1 MQEHNDSD
9 EGLSVEKNKHAK
21 RRRGLSTWHKVVLGV
36 ILAAIVTVGSYAGYI
51 YAVSPNVIRNPKL
64 EHYHFRMQILV
75 DGKAEDFGTQAYQT
89 GYAKDQCN
97 ANLPEQPIHFHDN
110 KDQFT
115 HIHWEGMTG
124 GMVMKYYGWNY
135 IGGID
140 GALGY
145 KLNDLSDI
153 QQVTTHGNYLPDVP
167 KDDTFYIYTGDEN
180 SYKKQSFEDWKN
192 KDLEDFF
199 GKTSNSP
206 AHELNKS
213 GDVSVLDILF
223 PKAYA
228 HGTAEDAD
236 GDDGAAAETDQEKL
250 TRINNLLGNVVIFV
264 QKDEPTDQ
272 QIKARFNDLE
282 PLTDS
287 TCGG

>member
-1 MQEHNDSD
+1 MKTHVDDTQEPT
-9 EGLSVEKNKHAK
+9 VEKTKIVK
-21 RRRGLSTWHKVVLGV
+21 PRVRLRTWHKIVIGTVLV
-36 ILAAIVTVGSYAGYI
+36 LIVGLGSYAGYM
-51 YAVSPNVIRNPKL
+51 YAVSPEVIRNPKL
-64 EHYHFRMQILV
+64 EHYHFRMQISV
-75 DGKAEDFGTQAYQT
+75 NGKAEDFSTEAYQT

-124 GMVMKYYGWNY
+124 GMVMKYYGWNF
-135 IGGID
+135 IGGKD
-140 GALGY
+140 SSLGY
-145 KLNDLSDI
+145 KLNDLANI
-153 QQVTTHGNYLPDVP
+153 QEVTTHGSYLPSIS
-167 KDDTFYIYTGDEN
+167 KDDAFYIYTGDEN
-180 SYKKQSFEDWKN
+180 TYKQQSFEDWKN

-213 GDVSVLDILF
+213 GDVSVLDLLF

-228 HGTAEDAD
+228 HGTEDDAH
-236 GDDGAAAETDQEKL
+236 GDDGATAETDQEKL

-264 QKDEPTDQ
+264 QKDKPTDQ
-272 QIKARFNDLE
+272 QVKARFNDLE

>member
-1 MQEHNDSD
+1 
-9 EGLSVEKNKHAK
+9 
-21 RRRGLSTWHKVVLGV
+21 
-36 ILAAIVTVGSYAGYI
+36 
-51 YAVSPNVIRNPKL
+51 
-64 EHYHFRMQILV
+64 
-75 DGKAEDFGTQAYQT
+75 
-89 GYAKDQCN
+89 
-97 ANLPEQPIHFHDN
+97 
-110 KDQFT
+110 
-115 HIHWEGMTG
+115 MTG